1 MSQWPTFCRACST
14 SWQKT
19 AGIDAVWKIVV
30 VTLCIKDCKLFI
42 FETQFTCF
50 SCWAE
55 SDCNVC
61 VDFILFCRCK
71 RVDTHS
77 ATDDI
82 TMTVSSV
89 AVATTVLLVVV
100 SVWSLLCV
108 TLVHGTSFQYYT
120 DQWAVE
126 ILSANESYAEQI
138 AQRHGFTYVTT
149 VSSFT
154 TELVSLNRVV
164 NYWHDAR
171 CTLMEGG
178 RLMAL
183 ALRPRCLEAH

>member
-1 MSQWPTFCRACST
+1 MS
-14 SWQKT
+14 
-19 AGIDAVWKIVV
+19 
-30 VTLCIKDCKLFI
+30 
-42 FETQFTCF
+42 
-50 SCWAE
+50 
-55 SDCNVC
+55 
-61 VDFILFCRCK
+61 
-71 RVDTHS
+71 HS

-126 ILSANESYAEQI
+126 ILSANESYAKQI

-149 VSSFT
+149 VSSFV

-164 NYWHDAR
+164 NY
-171 CTLMEGG
+171 
-178 RLMAL
+178 
-183 ALRPRCLEAH
+183 